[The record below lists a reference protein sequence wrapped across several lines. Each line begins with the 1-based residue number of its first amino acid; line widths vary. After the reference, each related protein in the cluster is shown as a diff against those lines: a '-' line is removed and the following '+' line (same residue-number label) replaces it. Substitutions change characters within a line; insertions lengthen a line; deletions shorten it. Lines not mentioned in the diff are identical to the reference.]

1 MDIIY
6 MFVLFPVVSKSLL
19 VLGRQENNELTERSS
34 DQMPYDRNWLVIDK
48 EQDYVHVGDKPEYS
62 CSTKNDVQ
70 FLIGNPL
77 RWEKVG
83 RDGSRIKISTLA
95 NVEEGQLRKY
105 NVLLYTNNTY
115 MTFKLSF
122 PQGITE
128 TDEGFLYCVQY
139 DKNDIVLFERRVE
152 VHVIAK
158 TTTAAPTTTRAQITT
173 SISNNICIDG
183 HVMCTHL
190 FPGEC
195 EVALHLMILCPASC
209 DICYAN
215 GCNSTLVSSA
225 LSKNLVLS
233 HSAGDYCSDGTR
245 TNADSVILKLCNA
258 RTDKMWRQG
267 IQVVSNCK
275 QISLYAPVS
284 SFGSFSHQLGIFLG
298 CTDTGIKIGIQ
309 KCNDHFK
316 EQALV
321 SGDTSTAFSN
331 ADVYHVLIV
340 K

>member
-152 VHVIAK
+152 VHVIDRPERYCADRSNDCSK
-158 TTTAAPTTTRAQITT
+158 VKDQCNDHTIKQICQSTC
-173 SISNNICIDG
+173 N
-183 HVMCTHL
+183 V
-190 FPGEC
+190 
-195 EVALHLMILCPASC
+195 C
-209 DICYAN
+209 DAN